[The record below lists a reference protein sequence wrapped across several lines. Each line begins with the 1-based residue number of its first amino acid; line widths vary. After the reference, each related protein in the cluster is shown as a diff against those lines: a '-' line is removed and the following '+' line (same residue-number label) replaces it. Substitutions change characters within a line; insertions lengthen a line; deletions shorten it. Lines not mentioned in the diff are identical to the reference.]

1 MDVNMQAS
9 QEERSNRHPRWDK
22 HETLILVTAKR
33 KQTEGI
39 RDAGM
44 RSRKFGSPDGRW
56 DLVSSYCQANGVN
69 RNARECRRQ
78 WNNMFH
84 SDYRRIRNWLKL
96 NDVESYWTMS
106 KDKRKEHQLPLTFYR
121 EVFAEIES
129 FLGRKP
135 SFSTT
140 SNVAEEYSRPEREE
154 NAVSENPPSAQN
166 NTKPHESSA
175 RQSGSCGG
183 EELTTSSGK
192 NGNLHAGRNKRK
204 VVANAGERD
213 NLKEELASVLES
225 SGRAIQRAL
234 SDKIRSQ
241 IEADNRNS
249 ELDRSQRKEQGD
261 NLIGVLGSLACAL
274 GRIADKM

>member
-1 MDVNMQAS
+1 MDVNMQAA
-9 QEERSNRHPRWDK
+9 QEERTNRHPRWDK

-33 KQTEGI
+33 KQNEGI

-44 RSRKFGSPDGRW
+44 RSRKFGSPDERW
-56 DLVSSYCQANGVN
+56 DLVSSYCQANGVH

-84 SDYRRIRNWLKL
+84 SDYRRIRNWQKL
-96 NDVESYWTMS
+96 NDVESFWTMS
-106 KDKRKEHQLPLTFYR
+106 KDQRKEHQLPLTFYR

-140 SNVAEEYSRPEREE
+140 SGAAQDFSRPPRDET
-154 NAVSENPPSAQN
+154 AVSDDSPSDQN
-166 NTKPHESSA
+166 ITEPL
-175 RQSGSCGG
+175 QSGSCGG

-192 NGNLHAGRNKRK
+192 NGNAHEHAGRNKRK
-204 VVANAGERD
+204 VVVANAGGERD

-249 ELDRSQRKEQGD
+249 ELDRSQRKEHGD
-261 NLIGVLGSLACAL
+261 SLIGVLGSLACAL